1 MRVLIAALGL
11 AASAALL
18 ATPGAIAKPTRDGKV
33 VRVERPRAF
42 ARQAL
47 RMCHMETAQIG
58 QGTCYGGI
66 PEVGDEAEVYDNAG
80 YQGRIRITE
89 VKEISGD
96 LCSGDSGGEIFFEYL
111 EGKGVINYN
120 VQRLAVFG
128 AGADRALTRAMDAY
142 GGVKPPTGNSRDQP
156 FMVLDRNGD
165 GREDLMST
173 VYECPSI
180 APPNPY
186 QPTATTSYNMVWC
199 VDYWRRDSSQWE
211 MLRQDYYYSC
221 R

>member
-1 MRVLIAALGL
+1 MRAVIVAVGIAATAAM
-11 AASAALL
+11 AAS
-18 ATPGAIAKPTRDGKV
+18 TGAIAKPTREGRV
-33 VRVERPRAF
+33 VRVERPRSF
-42 ARQAL
+42 HRQAL
-47 RMCHMETAQIG
+47 RICHMETAQVG

-66 PEVGDEAEVYDNAG
+66 PEIADEAEVYDNNG
-80 YQGRIRITE
+80 YQGRIRITD
-89 VKEISGD
+89 VKPVSGD

-128 AGADRALTRAMDAY
+128 AGTDREISRAMDAY
-142 GGVKPPTGNSRDQP
+142 GTVKPPTGNARDQP

-173 VYECPSI
+173 VYECPTI

-186 QPTATTSYNMVWC
+186 QGTITGGYNMVWC
-199 VDYWRRDSSQWE
+199 VDYWRRENSSWD
-211 MLRQDYYYSC
+211 MVRQDYYYSC